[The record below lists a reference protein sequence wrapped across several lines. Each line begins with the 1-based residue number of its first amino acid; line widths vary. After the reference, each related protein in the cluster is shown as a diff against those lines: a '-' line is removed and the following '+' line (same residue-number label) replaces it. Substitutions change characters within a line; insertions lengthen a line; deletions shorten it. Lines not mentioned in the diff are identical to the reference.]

1 MGVPRGVLGGPWGSL
16 EVPGEV
22 PGGTKNG
29 GCSRG
34 ASWDGPG
41 RPLGCFW
48 RYWAILVSV
57 LRSQNVVISKVLG
70 GVLKFY
76 VFLMFFHRY

>member
-1 MGVPRGVLGGPWGSL
+1 M
-16 EVPGEV
+16 VPGEV

-48 RYWAILVSV
+48 KYLGDPRVSPE
-57 LRSQNVVISKVLG
+57 RSECCYFIGFRWFSEMSC
-70 GVLKFY
+70 
-76 VFLMFFHRY
+76 FLIFFHRYLKAMLFS